1 MVQTTPLL
9 VVCRGFSEGGS
20 FAFGFGDDFVGGL
33 GPGEWLGGK
42 VPAFGP
48 FVDLGFEVFDR
59 VEAVV
64 D

>member
-1 MVQTTPLL
+1 
-9 VVCRGFSEGGS
+9 VCRGFSEGGS